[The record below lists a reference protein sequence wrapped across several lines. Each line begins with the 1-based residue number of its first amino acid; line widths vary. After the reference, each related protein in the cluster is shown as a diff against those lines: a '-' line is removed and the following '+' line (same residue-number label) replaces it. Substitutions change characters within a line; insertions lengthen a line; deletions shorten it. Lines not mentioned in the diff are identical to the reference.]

1 MTGPP
6 REPDGNR
13 LQILWDA
20 LRPGPGPLR
29 EPGGQAVSQQQ
40 EEVVTTWPVQ
50 AQAEG
55 RDQGGAVAV
64 TVV

>member
-1 MTGPP
+1 MIYSKSCG
-6 REPDGNR
+6 
-13 LQILWDA
+13 DA

-40 EEVVTTWPVQ
+40 EEVVTTWPVP